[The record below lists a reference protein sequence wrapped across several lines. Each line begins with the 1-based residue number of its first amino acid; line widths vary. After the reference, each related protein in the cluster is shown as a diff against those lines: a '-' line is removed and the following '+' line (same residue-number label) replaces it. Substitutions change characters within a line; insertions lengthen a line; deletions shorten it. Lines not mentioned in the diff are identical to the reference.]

1 MRVRPDDKW
10 RYGQEAQVAELWD
23 CVQLLLAAPP
33 PQRASLPARARARR
47 GAEARGA
54 AARRT
59 AVRDRSP
66 RPAEAWLHLD
76 DSVRRETGAP

>member
-1 MRVRPDDKW
+1 VRVRPDDKW

-33 PQRASLPARARARR
+33 PQRASLPARARR
-47 GAEARGA
+47 GAAAGGA